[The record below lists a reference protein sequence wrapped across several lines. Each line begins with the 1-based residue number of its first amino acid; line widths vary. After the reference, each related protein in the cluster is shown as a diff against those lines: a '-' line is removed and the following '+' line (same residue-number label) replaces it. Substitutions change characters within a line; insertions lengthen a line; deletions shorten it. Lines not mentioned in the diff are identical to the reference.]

1 MCQLSVTL
9 VSEADVFPSCTPP
22 SRLSSLLKAITLC
35 SLNVAVSTTFLIH
48 RGITGGEITLS
59 PCEAMSWWMCARLC
73 IVCVYMF
80 LCISVCSAILNPSQQ
95 QFAPSLLLILSRSTR
110 TYLSAFLGE
119 YEEEEGARSYF
130 GILIIFLLMCTI
142 IFKLRVPRA
151 LIVEIVCVCATA
163 HKNLCL

>member
-1 MCQLSVTL
+1 
-9 VSEADVFPSCTPP
+9 
-22 SRLSSLLKAITLC
+22 
-35 SLNVAVSTTFLIH
+35 
-48 RGITGGEITLS
+48 
-59 PCEAMSWWMCARLC
+59 MCARLC

-80 LCISVCSAILNPSQQ
+80 LCISVCSAILNPSQ
-95 QFAPSLLLILSRSTR
+95 
-110 TYLSAFLGE
+110 AFLGD

-151 LIVEIVCVCATA
+151 LIVEIVCVCATP

>member
-1 MCQLSVTL
+1 MLRSAQ
-9 VSEADVFPSCTPP
+9 PS
-22 SRLSSLLKAITLC
+22 SSL
-35 SLNVAVSTTFLIH
+35 
-48 RGITGGEITLS
+48 ITLS

-95 QFAPSLLLILSRSTR
+95 QFAPSLLLIPSRSTR
-110 TYLSAFLGE
+110 TYLSAFLSD

>member
-1 MCQLSVTL
+1 MLRSAQ
-9 VSEADVFPSCTPP
+9 PS
-22 SRLSSLLKAITLC
+22 SSL
-35 SLNVAVSTTFLIH
+35 
-48 RGITGGEITLS
+48 ITLS
-59 PCEAMSWWMCARLC
+59 PCEATSWRMCAQLC

-95 QFAPSLLLILSRSTR
+95 QFAPSLLLIPSRSTR
-110 TYLSAFLGE
+110 TYLSAFLGDYE
-119 YEEEEGARSYF
+119 EEEEEEGARSYF

-142 IFKLRVPRA
+142 IFKLRVRRA